1 MKLTAIFAGIIIGL
15 SSSVSFA
22 ALKCTDLQCDVKW
35 KTNMGEIDL
44 ASVCY
49 NFKGKSQY
57 KECRS
62 LAADVFAQ
70 RCKKGN
76 QNRNQVWVDVYCG
89 AAKEYK
95 P

>member
-1 MKLTAIFAGIIIGL
+1 VKITSILFGIVIGL

-22 ALKCTDLQCDVKW
+22 ALKCTDTQCDVKW

-44 ASVCY
+44 SSVCY

-57 KECRS
+57 KECRG
-62 LAADVFAQ
+62 LAAKVFAQ
-70 RCKKGN
+70 RCEKGN
-76 QNRNQVWVDVYCG
+76 KNRNQVWVDVYCG
-89 AAKEYK
+89 ASNKYK